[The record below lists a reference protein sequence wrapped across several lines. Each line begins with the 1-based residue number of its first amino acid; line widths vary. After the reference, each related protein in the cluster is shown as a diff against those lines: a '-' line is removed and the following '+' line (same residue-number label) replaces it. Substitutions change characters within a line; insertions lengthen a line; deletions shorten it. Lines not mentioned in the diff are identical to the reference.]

1 MPLWILVL
9 TTRVPR
15 NLDRMSQLFNK
26 NPIIYEMALQD
37 LTADVKNPETGAEG
51 MTGKQAVRAAII
63 KEMEGFSYEEL
74 SFHSLGRPA
83 WFLAP

>member
-1 MPLWILVL
+1 MDIGIDH
-9 TTRVPR
+9 PR
-15 NLDRMSQLFNK
+15 AKGLDRMSQIFNK

-37 LTADVKNPETGAEG
+37 LTADVKNRKIGAEG
-51 MTGKQAVRAAII
+51 MTAKQAMRAAII
-63 KEMEGFSYEEL
+63 KQMEGFSYEEL